1 MKKRNNISN
10 RIITDFEKFNESF
23 TEFNLQRFGAET
35 SAGSIS
41 GVDDPQLSLN
51 AFDKNQDAIR
61 QAMARINDIMYKLS
75 GSNAYAQLRGKL
87 ALEDQ
92 DIKSMKVLRIIK
104 SNNIFYDV
112 YLSFVIGDK
121 EYWGVINNIMSAKP
135 ELESEVFKDYDLYQ
149 AKEWIIKIKGL
160 IIKTVKEWL
169 KPEPGNYKLINDE
182 IICYSVET
190 GKQLIMDKGLEI
202 EVVRS
207 HPDKI
212 IVRHDSDTYNLVGDN
227 YIYFNW
233 WFEKID

>member
-1 MKKRNNISN
+1 MKKRNKLIL
-10 RIITDFEKFNESF
+10 EF
-23 TEFNLQRFGAET
+23 TEFNLQRFSAET
-35 SAGSIS
+35 SSGSIT
-41 GVDDPQLSLN
+41 GVDDPKLSLN

-61 QAMARINDIMYKLS
+61 QAMARINDIMFRLS

-87 ALEDQ
+87 ALEHQ
-92 DIKSMKVLRIIK
+92 DVKSIKILRIVK
-104 SNNIFYDV
+104 SHNIYYDV
-112 YLSFVIGDK
+112 YLSFVIGEK
-121 EYWGVINNIMSAKP
+121 EYWGVIENIMSSNA

-160 IIKTVKEWL
+160 IIKTIKEWL
-169 KPEPGNYKLINDE
+169 KPEPGQYKLVNDE

-207 HPDKI
+207 HSDKI
-212 IVRHDSDTYNLVGDN
+212 IVRYENDTYNLVGDN

-233 WFEKID
+233 WFEKL

>member
-1 MKKRNNISN
+1 MKKRNKLIL
-10 RIITDFEKFNESF
+10 EF
-23 TEFNLQRFGAET
+23 TEFNLQRFSAET
-35 SAGSIS
+35 SSGSIT
-41 GVDDPQLSLN
+41 GVDDPKLSLN

-61 QAMARINDIMYKLS
+61 QAMARINDIMFRLS

-87 ALEDQ
+87 ALEHQ
-92 DIKSMKVLRIIK
+92 DVKSMKILRIVK
-104 SNNIFYDV
+104 SHNIYYDV
-112 YLSFVIGDK
+112 YLSFVIGEK
-121 EYWGVINNIMSAKP
+121 EYWGVIENIMSSNA

-160 IIKTVKEWL
+160 IIKTIKEWL
-169 KPEPGNYKLINDE
+169 KPEPGQYKLVNDE

-207 HPDKI
+207 HSDKI
-212 IVRHDSDTYNLVGDN
+212 IVRYENDTYNLVGDN

-233 WFEKID
+233 WFEKL